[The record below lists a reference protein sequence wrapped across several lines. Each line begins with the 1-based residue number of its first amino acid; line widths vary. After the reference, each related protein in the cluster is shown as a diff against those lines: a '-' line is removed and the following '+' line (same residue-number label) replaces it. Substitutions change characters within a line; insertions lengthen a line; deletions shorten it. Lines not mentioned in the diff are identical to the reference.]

1 MMNFE
6 AKILSEKMADYKRF
20 AIVLLSVGVFFYLG
34 IILPSVTNSTSDI
47 NIMMGTSVVSLTLS
61 IFFFF
66 RSKHYKNL
74 LQKLG
79 ETD

>member
-1 MMNFE
+1 MNFE